1 MTVIRPVVTY
11 RAETWVINKS
21 DEKTLMTFEK
31 KILKKIFGSVQEGNQ
46 WRKKNERL
54 TWKSKHGRQY
64 WYLH

>member
-54 TWKSKHGRQY
+54 T
-64 WYLH
+64 